1 MPKLDRYVHLKC
13 KKTYIY
19 ILTHPDLA
27 VCILFLMIES
37 LMIIGTIHTVYDVWY
52 IMYDAGPTE
61 RGGALFVEMGFQAE
75 ISL

>member
-37 LMIIGTIHTVYDVWY
+37 LMIIGTIHTVYDV
-52 IMYDAGPTE
+52 
-61 RGGALFVEMGFQAE
+61 
-75 ISL
+75 